1 MRSTPRLTL
10 LLRIRRIF
18 DTSGAIV
25 LEGEPSFK
33 KIPRFFCLVTYCDLS
48 FSGLKS
54 FGAFVR
60 RRTSYLED
68 GEMSQFD
75 TMLRYNTDVPV
86 TPFAD
91 RRQRSD
97 NVGSNERRQF
107 GNSYRDH
114 SAPAKELAE
123 AIDAYKVEH
132 RRRYIT
138 AEELLSVIEKL
149 GYHRG

>member
-1 MRSTPRLTL
+1 MRS
-10 LLRIRRIF
+10 F
-18 DTSGAIV
+18 HV
-25 LEGEPSFK
+25 LW
-33 KIPRFFCLVTYCDLS
+33 
-48 FSGLKS
+48 FSGLS
-54 FGAFVR
+54 SVGARVH
-60 RRTSYLED
+60 RRTSFHED

-75 TMLRYNTDVPV
+75 TMLRYNTDLPA
-86 TPFAD
+86 TPFTD

-107 GNSYRDH
+107 GNSYNDH

-123 AIDAYKVEH
+123 AIDAYKLEH